1 MCMLQL
7 SKIPMYKYHYD
18 YINKKKQKKI
28 KNWQQ
33 IEINIHRH

>member
-18 YINKKKQKKI
+18 YINNKKTKKN
-28 KNWQQ
+28 KKLATN
-33 IEINIHRH
+33 